1 METKFYIL
9 LNKLDAALLE
19 QIELNLSAKKAVFV
33 DDVALPWQQ
42 LYLALEYVALPESI
56 EKPLADALI
65 VGWDVDFD
73 PDELSE
79 VVEPFKSA
87 KLNVPVML
95 LVLEDGS
102 AIRVHSLDPDEWY
115 EDRALSPAGVEL
127 VSAESI
133 ANWVLRVAMDNPT
146 QDAL

>member
-9 LNKLDAALLE
+9 LNKLDAKTLE
-19 QIELNLSAKKAVFV
+19 QVELNLSAQKAIFV
-33 DDVALPWQQ
+33 EDVASQWQE
-42 LYLALEYVALPESI
+42 LYLALEYVAIPESI
-56 EKPLADALI
+56 EKPQADALI
-65 VGWDVDFD
+65 IGWDVDFD
-73 PDELSE
+73 PNELSE
-79 VVEPFKSA
+79 VVEPFKAA

-133 ANWVLRVAMDNPT
+133 ANWMLRVAMENPT